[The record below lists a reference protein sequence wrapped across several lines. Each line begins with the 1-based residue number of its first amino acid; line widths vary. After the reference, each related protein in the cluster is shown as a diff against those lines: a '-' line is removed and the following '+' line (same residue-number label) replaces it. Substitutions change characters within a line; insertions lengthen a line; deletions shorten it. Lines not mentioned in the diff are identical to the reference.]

1 MTDDNKQV
9 LIKILQDVF
18 TEEELKTICEN
29 HTSKLKGNPYDAIT
43 GNTVNARYSSL
54 VNHLIKKG
62 LIDSFLEI
70 LCKSSKHFADLV
82 KSLRSE
88 VTVTPKTTIQNAN
101 NIVNYIFV
109 IVTPHP
115 TVNKKYIIT
124 SQVAQFENNDTK
136 MNTPDSETI
145 ITLSNIDQGYSE
157 NQIISVAINEIIN
170 QLKSKPNIFTPTP
183 IIELFLP
190 HKLLTKDFSIKKIK
204 EAGIDQPIGHLYP
217 FTVRSYNRFTD
228 QASKGRLESKFQKLK
243 KIIADTNDINNL
255 QEYCHLITKND
266 LQLKPDRFYINYI
279 SPGTPLCLWIRCSL
293 EEDNRTIDDV
303 YQEIF
308 NISNNNFCKVDKI
321 YEQLLSIRQQYYR
334 KHEER
339 LIVGVL
345 FDHDKLPTQIS
356 QLTSPNMSMNTA

>member
-1 MTDDNKQV
+1 MTDAQKQE

-29 HTSKLKGNPYDAIT
+29 NTSKLKRNLYHAIT
-43 GNTVNARYSSL
+43 GNTVDARCSSL
-54 VNHLIKKG
+54 VNYLIRTG
-62 LIDSFLEI
+62 LIDSFLQI
-70 LCKSSKHFADLV
+70 LCQESERFANLDLV
-82 KSLRSE
+82 KFLRS
-88 VTVTPKTTIQNAN
+88 KTTIPNAN

-115 TVNKKYIIT
+115 TVNKKYLIT
-124 SQVAQFENNDTK
+124 SQVAQFGNNDTK

-255 QEYCHLITKND
+255 QEYCHLISKND
-266 LQLKPDRFYINYI
+266 LQLKPDKFYINYI

-293 EEDNRTIDDV
+293 EEDNRTINDV

-334 KHEER
+334 EYEER
-339 LIVGVL
+339 LILGVL

-356 QLTSPNMSMNTA
+356 QLTSPNMCMNTT